1 MPIVTFSWNITRIAL
16 ECTLEYYEILHSRFA
31 LERRYRRKVDEENG
45 EKPACVVPLHDK
57 MNVILDVPEKLVKRR
72 NVFKIEDPIRKN
84 SRKRKE

>member
-1 MPIVTFSWNITRIAL
+1 M
-16 ECTLEYYEILHSRFA
+16 
-31 LERRYRRKVDEENG
+31 DEENG

>member
-1 MPIVTFSWNITRIAL
+1 M
-16 ECTLEYYEILHSRFA
+16 
-31 LERRYRRKVDEENG
+31 DEENG

-72 NVFKIEDPIRKN
+72 NVFKIEDPSRKN